1 MKKISPR
8 ILTALVGIP
17 VVLFLAYSGG
27 LAFKIFV
34 LLLALGALR
43 ELDLAIRKSE
53 DYGGSKLLGS
63 VGYISLIFA
72 VWNGPS
78 AFWALGTLVALLI
91 LGVLF
96 YDMNARTSLASIA
109 VTMLCTLYISL
120 FGILPLLREED
131 AGAGKW
137 FWLMLFCVWASDTLA
152 YYAGRTFGKH
162 KISPLSPGKTWEGF
176 AGGFIGAII
185 CGFVASRWLGIPLA
199 HGALFGACMGI
210 AAPLGDLI
218 ESFFKR
224 ELGTKDMGAIF
235 PGHGGI
241 LDRCDSILFCS
252 LIAYFFSLG
261 LIKIG

>member
-17 VVLFLAYSGG
+17 IVLLLAVAGG

-43 ELDLAIRKSE
+43 ELDLAIRKSD
-53 DYGGSKLLGS
+53 DYGGAKLLGS

-78 AFWALGTLVALLI
+78 EFWALGTLVALLI

-96 YDMNARTSLASIA
+96 YDLNAKTSLASIA
-109 VTMLCTLYISL
+109 ITMLCTLYVSL
-120 FGILPLLREED
+120 FGILPILREEND
-131 AGAGKW
+131 GKW
-137 FWLMLFCVWASDTLA
+137 FWITLFCVWASDTLA
-152 YYAGRTFGKH
+152 YYAGRALGKH
-162 KISPLSPGKTWEGF
+162 KLSPLSPGKTWEGF
-176 AGGFIGAII
+176 AGGFVGATI
-185 CGFVASRWLGIPLA
+185 CGIVAAQWLQIPIA
-199 HGALFGACMGI
+199 QAALFGAIMGV

-218 ESFFKR
+218 ESFLKR

-252 LIAYFFSLG
+252 VIAHFFS
-261 LIKIG
+261 IGMRQAGY